1 MPVLGMNID
10 HVATLRE
17 ARYRT
22 GAAGAG
28 PAALAEPDPARAVH
42 EAELGGA
49 ACITMHLREDRRH
62 VNDRD
67 VAVCRE
73 LTRVKFNLE
82 MAATD
87 AMAEVALLLRPH
99 MCTLVPEGRR
109 EVTTEGGLDV
119 AGQAPRLGAV
129 VARLAG
135 AGIEASAFIDPEEA
149 QVRAAADA
157 GFAACELHTGPYA
170 HAFALSAGRPGDAGL
185 AAELGRLARA
195 GEAIRARGLR
205 FNIGHALNYAN
216 VIPAASLPGV
226 SEAHV
231 GHSIVSRA
239 VFVGLRA
246 AVRDMVGLLASAGGR
261 P

>member
-28 PAALAEPDPARAVH
+28 PAELAEPDPVRALH

-87 AMAEVALLLRPH
+87 AMVEIALLLRPH
-99 MCTLVPEGRR
+99 MCTLVPEGRQ

-119 AGQAPRLGAV
+119 AAQAGRLAGV
-129 VARLAG
+129 VARLSG
-135 AGIEASAFIDPEEA
+135 AGIEVSAFIDPEEA

-157 GFAACELHTGPYA
+157 GFNACELHTGPYA
-170 HAFALSAGRPGDAGL
+170 HAFALAAGNPRHAGL
-185 AAELGRLARA
+185 NSELARLARA
-195 GEAIRARGLR
+195 GEGIRARGLR
-205 FNIGHALNYAN
+205 FNIGHALNYSN
-216 VIPAASLPGV
+216 VGPAASLPGV
-226 SEAHV
+226 SEAHI

-239 VFVGLRA
+239 VYVGMRR
-246 AVRDMVGLLASAGGR
+246 AVREMVELLDAAGGGS
-261 P
+261 

>member
-17 ARYRT
+17 ARYRS

-28 PAALAEPDPARAVH
+28 PAALAEPDPVRAMH

-67 VAVCRE
+67 VTLCRE
-73 LTRVKFNLE
+73 LCRVKFNLE

-87 AMAEVALLLRPH
+87 PMVEFALRLRPH
-99 MCTLVPEGRR
+99 MATLVPEGRR

-119 AGQAPRLGAV
+119 GSQSR
-129 VARLAG
+129 RLAG
-135 AGIEASAFIDPEEA
+135 VVSRLASAGIEVSAFIDADPT

-157 GFAACELHTGPYA
+157 GFAACELHTGPFA
-170 HAFALSAGRPGDAGL
+170 HAFALAGGHVRDA
-185 AAELGRLARA
+185 RLA
-195 GEAIRARGLR
+195 GELDRLHQAADHVRSRGLR
-205 FNIGHALNYAN
+205 LNIGHALNYAN
-216 VIPAASLPGV
+216 ARLAAAIPGV
-226 SEAHV
+226 SEAHI
-231 GHSIVSRA
+231 GHAIVARA
-239 VFVGLRA
+239 LFVGLRA
-246 AVRDMVGLLASAGGR
+246 AVHEMVRLLN